1 VNKTVIA
8 LAIFIASGISS
19 VPGEA
24 SQGSGRVN
32 VGGTIIETACDIAL
46 DSREQIIFMDTV
58 PISQIE
64 RDGSGISKEFSIL
77 LINCTTEKINSSS
90 EWQGFM
96 VTFDG
101 EADNNNF
108 AVNGS
113 ASGVAL
119 QITDAGGNI
128 AYPGQSLPPGN
139 IVPGDMK
146 LDYKMNLIGNHKN
159 IESGEYFAA
168 IRFKLD
174 YF

>member
-1 VNKTVIA
+1 MNKTIIA
-8 LAIFIASGISS
+8 LAIFIISGLPPIT
-19 VPGEA
+19 GEA

-32 VGGTIIETACDIAL
+32 VGGSIIETACDIAL

-58 PISQIE
+58 PISQIQ
-64 RDGSGISKEFSIL
+64 RGGLGVSKDFSIL
-77 LINCTTEKINSSS
+77 LINCTTEKINSPS

-101 EADNNNF
+101 EEDNNNF

-113 ASGVAL
+113 ASGVSL
-119 QITDAGGNI
+119 QIIDSGGNI
-128 AYPGQSLPPGN
+128 ARPGQSLPPGN
-139 IVPGDMK
+139 IVPGEMK
-146 LDYKMNLIGNHKN
+146 LDYKINLVGNHKN
-159 IESGEYFAA
+159 IDSGDYFAA